1 MNNPYLRKLHSLER
15 QHGVEF
21 SKIHDFH
28 LLTKPT
34 ELPFV
39 SFVGD
44 QGLGVFE
51 KLGGSAPTNPCINSM
66 AKTAEKVSDGDRQN
80 RQNPDGCKV
89 EIVVLPQATRYRKV
103 FAHLQLK
110 PPALVPVGRWQQAVE
125 DGKRFLAKWGEQAQA
140 LGWSSADL
148 FGLHEIPAKPHPSYS
163 RLSRYDA
170 TGLIWL
176 LEGRPV
182 VALTETAATIRNSSD
197 TGATT
202 TSTNRRWGRWATAWM
217 ISNDRRA
224 RRAIKVF

>member
-1 MNNPYLRKLHSLER
+1 MNPYLRKLHTLQH
-15 QHGVEF
+15 QHGAEF
-21 SKIHDFH
+21 SKTGDPL

-34 ELPFV
+34 EPPFV

-51 KLGGSAPTNPCINSM
+51 KLGDSPITNPCIDSI

-80 RQNPDGCKV
+80 RQNPVGCRV
-89 EIVVLPQATRYRKV
+89 EIVVLPQAARYRKV

-110 PPALVPVGRWQQAVE
+110 PPALVPIGRWRRAVE

-148 FGLHEIPAKPHPSYS
+148 FGLHEIPAKPHPSDN
-163 RLSRYDA
+163 RLSRYDCM
-170 TGLIWL
+170 GLIWL

-182 VALTETAATIRNSSD
+182 VALTADTASIRNPK
-197 TGATT
+197 TGNVTT
-202 TSTNRRWGRWATAWM
+202 YRRFNKPALGPLGD
-217 ISNDRRA
+217 SLDDF
-224 RRAIKVF
+224 K